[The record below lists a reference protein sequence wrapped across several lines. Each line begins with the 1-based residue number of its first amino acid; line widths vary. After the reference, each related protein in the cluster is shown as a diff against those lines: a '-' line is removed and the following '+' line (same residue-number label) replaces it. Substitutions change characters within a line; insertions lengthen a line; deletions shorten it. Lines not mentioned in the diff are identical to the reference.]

1 MKKIFI
7 IFLTLVVAFSFNANA
22 QYFEATIKKSGSNL
36 EFYIRPKPGGTDIT
50 NFKFDNID
58 MYLRWPTSEPTP
70 VTGTPV
76 VNTVDFPGL
85 TILDKGDNQYGTEA
99 GFINREWASPAINST
114 TTARNYVAG
123 VEYLV
128 FSVPVTGTIS
138 SLIEFAGNNEDV
150 STPAPYYLTLTR
162 TLSGVPGATTSDHSS
177 HNPVL
182 GGNVTNQLFY
192 ASNGTQLTS
201 SAGPAGTTNF
211 FQKIG
216 GILPVKFTSFEATK
230 KENNAILNWAVNNED
245 INTNRYEIERSI
257 DGKAFEKIQTLLP
270 LNNGNASNVYTIT
283 DINVNT
289 IKNVGL
295 IIYYRI
301 KQVDNDGRFEYSVIK
316 NIRLATKGNE
326 ITAFPNPIKES
337 TTIQLDLISAE
348 VITMTL
354 ITADGKTIQTFSMQ
368 GNKGINTKKIDMS
381 DLSSGNYM
389 LKVITETETKSIKLV
404 KL

>member
-1 MKKIFI
+1 MKKKFI

-22 QYFEATIKKSGSNL
+22 QYFEATIKKSGINL

-182 GGNVTNQLFY
+182 GGNITNQLFY
-192 ASNGTQLTS
+192 AASGLQLTS
-201 SAGPAGTTNF
+201 SAGPAGTSNF
-211 FQKIG
+211 FQKISA
-216 GILPVKFTSFEATK
+216 ILPVKFTSFDATK

-270 LNNGNASNVYTIT
+270 LNNGTASNVYTIT

-301 KQVDNDGRFEYSVIK
+301 KQVDNDGKFEYSVIK

-354 ITADGKTIQTFSMQ
+354 ISAEGKTIQTFSMQ